1 MVRRVLRASCVIAL
15 PRQARMPDMTGRRP
29 DGPSGTPAGDE
40 AGHEAGHEAGEPI
53 PAWRR
58 RTEGEQRWWVALAIL
73 AAVILQ
79 TLLPSGF
86 VLHPRYVLQAVEL
99 GALIA
104 LVISHPERMSRR
116 TRGVRIGS
124 QLLLALVAASN
135 AISVGLLVHQ
145 ITSGGPIRA
154 VELLVGGGEIWL
166 TNTIV
171 FALWYWEYDR
181 GGPASRALAL
191 VETPDLLFPQMTDPK
206 LALNWEPIVID
217 YLFVSYTNSAAFS
230 PTDTLPLSR
239 WAKVLFMLQSALS
252 LVTVALIAARA
263 VNILPN
269 A

>member
-1 MVRRVLRASCVIAL
+1 VSIRRSNGPASA
-15 PRQARMPDMTGRRP
+15 PAPDQADGR
-29 DGPSGTPAGDE
+29 
-40 AGHEAGHEAGEPI
+40 
-53 PAWRR
+53 PAWQR

-79 TLLPSGF
+79 MLLPDGF
-86 VLHPRYVLQAVEL
+86 VVHPRYVIPVAE
-99 GALIA
+99 LIA
-104 LVISHPERMSRR
+104 LLVLVVSHPERMSRR

-124 QLLLALVAASN
+124 LLLLAVVAASN
-135 AISVGLLVHQ
+135 AMSVGLLVHQ
-145 ITSGGPIRA
+145 ITAGAQIRP

-181 GGPASRALAL
+181 GGPASRALGLAG
-191 VETPDLLFPQMTDPK
+191 TPDLLFPQMTDPE

-217 YLFVSYTNSAAFS
+217 YLFVSYTNSTAFS

-239 WAKVLFMLQSALS
+239 WAKVLFMVQSAIS

-263 VNILPN
+263 VNILPGS
-269 A
+269 